1 MMVIGRIALL
11 AIVLLICGSGYYTLK
26 NIRLGWQSL
35 QLIPRNPCQGIAAP
49 SLLCKGTCPHH
60 VTSLD

>member
-11 AIVLLICGSGYYTLK
+11 AIVLLICVGIGYYTLK
-26 NIRLGWQSL
+26 NIRLDWQSL

-49 SLLCKGTCPHH
+49 SLLCKGG
-60 VTSLD
+60 SS